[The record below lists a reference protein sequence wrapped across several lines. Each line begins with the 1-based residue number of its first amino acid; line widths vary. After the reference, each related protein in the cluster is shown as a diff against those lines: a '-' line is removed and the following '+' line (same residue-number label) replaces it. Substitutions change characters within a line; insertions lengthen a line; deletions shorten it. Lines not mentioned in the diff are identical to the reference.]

1 MSLVGMRCSRSG
13 SHESS
18 DAARRRPRRSTWAAR
33 AAAVALVALLGGC
46 SDEPGETTSTGPGTG
61 GGAASSATSGG
72 ATSGGAT
79 SASGGATSASGG
91 ATSASGGATSASG
104 GGGDDAGGAGG
115 SGGGGGG
122 GGEASTGAQGG
133 GGAGGA
139 EGAGG
144 AAGFTPC
151 PASGEP
157 CKILPL
163 GDSITDGVGVPGGG
177 GYRIELFKKAR
188 AAGKDITFVGSLIN
202 GPMTVDGAP
211 FPRAHEGHS
220 GWRINQIAG
229 LVPTPAFAD
238 GPHIVLLM
246 AGTNDVIQN
255 DNLSTAP
262 QRLGA
267 LLDKIFAA
275 APDTL
280 VVVAKIIPVS
290 FADPKAVAY
299 NDALEGIVEA
309 RASAG
314 KHVVL
319 VDMHSGFPVSDLPD
333 GVHPNQPGFARMAD
347 VWYAAI
353 GDLLR

>member
-1 MSLVGMRCSRSG
+1 MQDSRRG
-13 SHESS
+13 SHERS
-18 DAARRRPRRSTWAAR
+18 DAARRGPRRSTWAAG

-46 SDEPGETTSTGPGTG
+46 SDEPGDTTSTGSGTG
-61 GGAASSATSGG
+61 GGAASSVSSGGTTSGS
-72 ATSGGAT
+72 TT
-79 SASGGATSASGG
+79 SASASAT
-91 ATSASGGATSASG
+91 SGGATSASG
-104 GGGDDAGGAGG
+104 GGGDNAGGAGG
-115 SGGGGGG
+115 EGGA
-122 GGEASTGAQGG
+122 GEASTGAQGG
-133 GGAGGA
+133 GGAGGEGGA
-139 EGAGG
+139 GGAGG

-151 PASGEP
+151 PTNGDP

-163 GDSITDGVGVPGGG
+163 GDSITDGVGGVQGGG

-188 AAGKDITFVGSLIN
+188 AAGKNITFVGSLIN
-202 GPMTVDGAP
+202 GPMMVDGVA
-211 FPRAHEGHS
+211 FPRNHEGHS

-229 LVPTPAFAD
+229 LVPTPAFSS

-246 AGTNDVIQN
+246 AGTNDVIQDDDLAN
-255 DNLSTAP
+255 AP

-267 LLDKIFAA
+267 LLDKIFTA

-280 VVVAKIIPVS
+280 VAVAKIIPIS

-299 NDALEGIVEA
+299 NDALEDIVEA

-319 VDMHSGFPVSDLPD
+319 VDQHSGFPMSELPD
-333 GVHPNQPGFARMAD
+333 RVHPNQPGYARMAN

-353 GDLLR
+353 GDLLP